1 MAWSDL
7 IDQQRVAET
16 LRQVTARGRVPH
28 ALLFHGRDGVG
39 KRAAALELA
48 KALQCERGGIGPEGG
63 EACGRCLPCTKV
75 GRLLHPDVHV
85 LFPAPK
91 DASTEDVRARL
102 ETLARDPY
110 ATVDFVRR
118 PSLDDPAKTS
128 NKQAFY
134 PVARINEELRRAMS
148 YRPVEGRYK
157 VAIMTDADRLR
168 AEAANAFLKLLEEP
182 APQTVFVLTT
192 SRPDRLLP
200 TILSRCQ
207 RFRFDVLPAEAIEAA
222 LVERAD
228 VRPDIAGT
236 LARMAD
242 GSYSRALDLAQN
254 EDLLADRQLVLDY
267 FRQAY
272 VGGGPPHAGKLADQV
287 EAMGRLGRERLKGLL
302 DLMLR
307 WMRDLVLYRAMGA
320 EARLVNVDQAEA
332 VERFCRNV
340 PEADLEAMA
349 RLVEEAAELVERNVQ
364 LPLVLVVLAQG
375 LGQAMRGRPP
385 ESLYTPLA
393 EPYGLT
399 SV

>member
-1 MAWSDL
+1 MAWNDL
-7 IDQQRVAET
+7 IDQARVTET
-16 LRQVTARGRVPH
+16 LRQAVARGRVPH
-28 ALLFHGRDGVG
+28 ALLFYGRDGVG

-48 KALQCERGGIGPEGG
+48 RTLQCERGQTG

-75 GRLLHPDVHV
+75 NRLLHPDVHV

-91 DASTEDVRARL
+91 DVATDDVRARL
-102 ETLARDPY
+102 ETLARNPY

-118 PSLDDPAKTS
+118 PSLDDPSKTS

-168 AEAANAFLKLLEEP
+168 TEAANAFLKLLEEP
-182 APQTVFVLTT
+182 TPQTVFVLTT

-207 RFRFDVLPAEAIEAA
+207 RFRFDALPAEDVEAA
-222 LVERAD
+222 LVERERLQPD
-228 VRPDIAGT
+228 VAAT

-267 FRQAY
+267 VRMAY
-272 VGGGPPHAGKLADQV
+272 VGGGPPHAAKLADQI
-287 EAMGRLGRERLKGLL
+287 EAMARLGRERLKGLL

-320 EARLVNVDQAEA
+320 EAPLVNVDQAEA

-349 RLVEEAAELVERNVQ
+349 RLVEEAVELVERNVQ
-364 LPLVLVVLAQG
+364 LPLTLVVLAQG

-385 ESLYTPLA
+385 EYLYTPLA
-393 EPYGLT
+393 APYGLA
-399 SV
+399 S

>member
-7 IDQQRVAET
+7 IDQARVAET
-16 LRQVTARGRVPH
+16 LRQAVTRDRVPH
-28 ALLFHGRDGVG
+28 ALLFYGRDGVG

-48 KALQCERGGIGPEGG
+48 RTLQCERGAAG

-75 GRLLHPDVHV
+75 NRLLHPDVHV
-85 LFPAPK
+85 LFPTPK
-91 DASTEDVRARL
+91 DVTTEDVRARL
-102 ETLARDPY
+102 ETLARNPY

-118 PSLDDPAKTS
+118 PALDDPSKTS

-207 RFRFDVLPAEAIEAA
+207 RFRFDALPAEAIEAA
-222 LVERAD
+222 LIEREGIKTD
-228 VRPDIAGT
+228 VAAT

-267 FRQAY
+267 FRMAY
-272 VGGGPPHAGKLADQV
+272 VGGGPQHAGKLADQI

-320 EARLVNVDQAEA
+320 EAALVNVDQAEA

-349 RLVEEAAELVERNVQ
+349 RLVEEAVELVERNVQ
-364 LPLVLVVLAQG
+364 LPLVLVVLAQA

-385 ESLYTPLA
+385 ERLYTPLA

-399 SV
+399 SF